1 VTGIRQVDGIDS
13 LPRGAKRGAMDIDTP
28 NAHVFRFGVFELDTA
43 SRELHRH
50 GLKVR
55 LPDQSFQI
63 LKTLLARPGEVV
75 TRDELRQVLWTAET
89 FVDFEVGLNSAVRKL
104 REALDDVAGNP
115 RFVET
120 LPRRGYRFVAS
131 VSVPPL
137 APEPVSIP
145 AFERALEQAG
155 VAPPS
160 SVLPAAPRWRLAGW
174 FAAASVAVVLVFAA
188 AGVLYQRGGFVALRA
203 GPGAEPNPSLV
214 VLPFENLTGDPGQ
227 EYLVDSVTDTVSAHL
242 AEVAHLDVISRTSAR
257 QYRQT
262 VKRLPEIGKELQVD
276 WVVEGTV
283 ARSGTAVH
291 ITTRLVRAA
300 TDRNVWAHRYEGDLS
315 DMLPLQQRIA
325 SEITVAA
332 GHRGPEAGRGR
343 TPQSVNPRAYDA
355 YARAL
360 TAKGLQR
367 YEGFRRAAAYLD
379 EAIAIQPDFAEAY
392 AELAI
397 VQLQF
402 LYGGPLSPHEIIPKA
417 EAAARKALTLDD
429 TLATAHRS
437 LGLILSVYHWRPAE
451 GDKAMERAAALQG
464 IRDEISSGVSAWL
477 SRRGRFDEAIAAAE
491 RGRRLDPLSF
501 NAQMAVGSAYR
512 AAKQYDRSIT
522 EIRRAFEMSPGHNR
536 GRFQLGV
543 TFMAMGR
550 FADAIPE
557 FETAARPVT
566 GHNSRIEAY
575 LGYAYAVAGR
585 PDDARA
591 VLKELEAH
599 RRDQYVSSFGIALIH
614 DALGEKE
621 LALAALRRARDD
633 RAVEFGLIEQYPP
646 FKTIA
651 SEPEFQ
657 AVMRQVGL

>member
-1 VTGIRQVDGIDS
+1 
-13 LPRGAKRGAMDIDTP
+13 MDIETP

-63 LKTLLARPGEVV
+63 LKTLIARPGEVV
-75 TRDELRQVLWTAET
+75 TREELRRILWTPDT

-104 REALDDVAGNP
+104 REALDDVADNP

-120 LPRRGYRFVAS
+120 LPRRGYRFVAP
-131 VSVPPL
+131 VSVATADPVPL
-137 APEPVSIP
+137 PTPVIEKPSDAAAPAP
-145 AFERALEQAG
+145 APQMRPQLPLSRWRALALLSIAVLTAAG
-155 VAPPS
+155 VA
-160 SVLPAAPRWRLAGW
+160 
-174 FAAASVAVVLVFAA
+174 
-188 AGVLYQRGGFVALRA
+188 YQRGGLAALRTGRA
-203 GPGAEPNPSLV
+203 AESTPSLV

-227 EYLVDSVTDTVSAHL
+227 EYFVDSVTDAVSAQL
-242 AEVAHLDVISRTSAR
+242 AEVAHLNVISRTSAR
-257 QYRQT
+257 QYKQT
-262 VKRLPEIGKELQVD
+262 VKRLPEIGKELKVD

-283 ARSGTAVH
+283 ARSGTAVQV
-291 ITTRLVRAA
+291 TTRLVRAA
-300 TDRNVWAHRYEGDLS
+300 TDRNVWAHRYEGDLGA
-315 DMLPLQQRIA
+315 MLPLQRRIA

-332 GHRGPEAGRGR
+332 GETPEAHRVR
-343 TPQSVNPRAYDA
+343 TPQSVDPRAYDA

-367 YEGFRRAAAYLD
+367 YEGFRRAVGYLD
-379 EAIAIQPDFAEAY
+379 EAIAIQPDFAAAY

-417 EAAARKALTLDD
+417 EAAARKALELDA

-437 LGLILSVYHWRPAE
+437 LGQILSVYYWRVEE
-451 GDKAMERAAALQG
+451 GDKAMERAAELQS

-491 RGRRLDPLSF
+491 RGRKLDPLSF

-512 AAKQYDRSIT
+512 TAKQYERSIT
-522 EIRRAFEMSPGHNR
+522 EIRRAIEMSPANTR
-536 GRFQLGV
+536 GNFQLGV
-543 TFMAMGR
+543 TLVAMGR
-550 FADAIPE
+550 FTDAIPE
-557 FETAARPVT
+557 LEIAARPAT

-575 LGYAYAVAGR
+575 LGYAYAAAGR
-585 PDDARA
+585 PDDARE
-591 VLKELEAH
+591 VLNELAAH
-599 RRDQYVSSFGIALIH
+599 GREQYVSSFGIALIH

-633 RAVEFGLIEQYPP
+633 HAVEFGLIEQYPS
-646 FKTIA
+646 FKAIA
-651 SEPEFQ
+651 SEPGFQ